1 MLKQRWLQRKQNP
14 LSGALASITWL
25 YIYWNHTFPKSSCSH
40 HRKLY
45 HVVALLIK
53 GYFALSRL
61 LVSNFLLFN
70 VLFWSSIKKSWGPR
84 FWSPGSWVLGLESQ
98 VPCPGSWVLGL
109 GSLVS
114 GPRPWVL
121 GLGSWVLS
129 SRFWVLILDYVIGQS
144 GFCFQKFH
152 NGEQNK
158 SLWIRTTLSWVRK
171 SNLG

>member
-14 LSGALASITWL
+14 LSWALASITWL

-84 FWSPGSWVLGLESQ
+84 FWSPGSRVLGLESQ
-98 VPCPGSWVLGL
+98 VPCPGSWVP
-109 GSLVS
+109 V
-114 GPRPWVL
+114 PRSWVL
-121 GLGSWVLS
+121 GLGSWVPGPRSQALGPG
-129 SRFWVLILDYVIGQS
+129 SRVLGPEFQVLGPHFRLCHRSVVILFSKVS
-144 GFCFQKFH
+144 
-152 NGEQNK
+152 
-158 SLWIRTTLSWVRK
+158 
-171 SNLG
+171 

>member
-98 VPCPGSWVLGL
+98 VPCPGSWVPVP
-109 GSLVS
+109 GS
-114 GPRPWVL
+114 WVL
-121 GLGSWVLS
+121 GLWSRVPGPGSWVS
-129 SRFWVLILDYVIGQS
+129 VPG
-144 GFCFQKFH
+144 
-152 NGEQNK
+152 
-158 SLWIRTTLSWVRK
+158 SWVPG
-171 SNLG
+171 SGSSF